1 MTLLAFTTLTLLPP
15 QAYAGHYTVSYSG
28 GNCNGQPYTFNNG
41 VYGGGASA
49 NNQNPTVTCSGQITA
64 TFTWVPDPSIP
75 NEPPPPAAV
84 VMQNC
89 TAQWQCNAPNAKS
102 AQGSADNGLGFTPI
116 TVGNG
121 TTQVGQS
128 SSGVMYL
135 IKTPAAGSDLSNFTV
150 TCTPSASITIP
161 VPFMG
166 QAGAGITYS
175 ATATPLMVVLG
186 GSGINLNTQP
196 EYLIGQQVNCSLTYP
211 SDLTASNYQWNP
223 PAACQPFK
231 AWLVT
236 DFFGTPTPNVH
247 QPQTIQ
253 LRLLADADLTQSSLS
268 FYTKVPS
275 NTPVTVPCT
284 LNLIVPQGT
293 HWDDGTRTKLVT
305 LTSLQMQVLPPNYGS
320 PLSSQASN
328 NSYPVL
334 TLTPIPYPITPSPY
348 THYTAFVGENDQ
360 GVMGAAMQYA
370 FSVSTPTAFF
380 LNGDI
385 GDIQLFAFLTPSIEA
400 YIGSTPY
407 AMDNSMGIDQAW
419 WLPLLQ
425 LDPAPAQPDGRQY
438 IAKEIS
444 EVQPNTQG
452 LSRIWASLHFHVW
465 LMYKAP
471 GNASYVPLADAN
483 WSWQGDEIWTENAT
497 WQFNPQANIGV
508 SVGQGPISTFTYPAF
523 PQWRNPYFNQKFLWP
538 SYLFLIDH
546 TTIPALP

>member
-1 MTLLAFTTLTLLPP
+1 MGSS
-15 QAYAGHYTVSYSG
+15 Q
-28 GNCNGQPYTFNNG
+28 
-41 VYGGGASA
+41 
-49 NNQNPTVTCSGQITA
+49 VTCSGTITA
-64 TFTWVPDPSIP
+64 TFTWVPDYPGDPSVA
-75 NEPPPPAAV
+75 PPAV
-84 VMQNC
+84 VIKETC
-89 TAQWQCNAPNAKS
+89 LAQWYANGGGVNVQYS
-102 AQGSADNGLGFTPI
+102 GSADDGFGDPAQATTRPGQISQGVRYEIRQSDTLGAPLKSFSVQCSPK
-116 TVGNG
+116 V
-121 TTQVGQS
+121 
-128 SSGVMYL
+128 
-135 IKTPAAGSDLSNFTV
+135 
-150 TCTPSASITIP
+150 SAS
-161 VPFMG
+161 
-166 QAGAGITYS
+166 
-175 ATATPLMVVLG
+175 ATPNGVVVGVVQFTASPSPLMVVLG

-231 AWLVT
+231 DWLVT